1 MLQRFTFL
9 ALSVVLVGG
18 SGCGSADDVF
28 DGDPPPAELTATHRY
43 AGFSADGGLV
53 AEGVLELRPPAEYAT
68 CVGRFKVALA
78 PGVPEPTGHFL
89 GDGLICPDTSEP
101 SIPERYVWVVTSPS
115 NMGIEKEHWTLIG
128 LGLGYPA
135 SGGWER
141 WRSGTAFE
149 TGTFEIVPIE
159 LPGR

>member
-1 MLQRFTFL
+1 MLQRIAFL
-9 ALSVVLVGG
+9 AWIVTS
-18 SGCGSADDVF
+18 SFAWGCGAVGDVF
-28 DGDPPPAELTATHRY
+28 DDDPPPAEFLATHRY

-53 AEGVLELRPPAEYAT
+53 AEGALDLRPPAQYAT
-68 CVGRFKVALA
+68 CVGRFMVALA
-78 PGVPEPTGHFL
+78 PGVPEPAGHFL
-89 GDGLICPDTSEP
+89 GEGLICPDTSEP
-101 SIPERYVWVVTSPS
+101 SIPERYVWVVASPS
-115 NMGIEKEHWTLIG
+115 NMGIEKEQWTLTG

-149 TGTFEIVPIE
+149 TGTFEIVPVD